1 MSQEKVD
8 KYKEQ
13 KAKRKELVEK
23 ERKKRRLGRLA
34 AILILVVVIAGVG
47 TGIGF
52 TLASYTVRI
61 AFEHLSS
68 NAVPESFRG
77 FPITLIY
84 IGLVS
89 LALYGVIG
97 HELPF

>member
-13 KAKRKELVEK
+13 KARRKELVEK

-52 TLASYTVRI
+52 TIRNQYLKIQAAKPDNSNTSLVIQDMAGLLNDLPEYT
-61 AFEHLSS
+61 E
-68 NAVPESFRG
+68 E
-77 FPITLIY
+77 
-84 IGLVS
+84 
-89 LALYGVIG
+89 
-97 HELPF
+97 